1 MRLYQQGAG
10 KPSGRLVIPAGR
22 LPARAYSTKGCL
34 FFRQYRLVMTQVPTP
49 PVLAPLDVGPVRI
62 GCPVVLAP
70 MTGVSDLPFRLMVRR
85 FGSGLNVTEMIASP
99 AAIRETR
106 QSIQKWAWHPTEEP
120 VSMQLVGCDPEQMGE
135 AAKLSEDRGAAIIDI
150 NMGCP
155 VRKVVNGYA
164 GSALMREVPLAAR
177 LIEATVKAVKV
188 PVTVK
193 MRMGWC
199 HDSLNAPELARIA
212 QDLGAQMIT
221 VHGRTRNQMYKG
233 SADWAFV
240 RKVKEAVTIPVIV
253 NGDICGI
260 EDVAQAVAQSGAD
273 GVMIGRGA
281 YGRPW
286 LLGQVMHWLQ
296 TGEVRPD
303 PTIEEQY
310 RLIVE
315 HYQSMLDHYGAVTGV
330 NMARKHLGWY
340 TKGLPGS
347 AEFRNRVNF
356 IDDAQV
362 VLANLE
368 AFYAPLHH
376 REAA

>member
-1 MRLYQQGAG
+1 MTETPVPPQL
-10 KPSGRLVIPAGR
+10 KPIH
-22 LPARAYSTKGCL
+22 
-34 FFRQYRLVMTQVPTP
+34 
-49 PVLAPLDVGPVRI
+49 VGPVQVD
-62 GCPVVLAP
+62 CPVVLAP
-70 MTGVSDLPFRLMVRR
+70 MTGVSDLPFRTMVRR

-106 QSIQKWAWHPTEEP
+106 QSIQKAAWHPMEEP
-120 VSMQLVGCDPEQMGE
+120 VSMQLVGCEPAQMAE
-135 AAKLSEDRGAAIIDI
+135 AAKLVEQQGAAIIDI

-155 VRKVVNGYA
+155 VRKVVNGDA
-164 GSALMREVPLAAR
+164 GSALMRQIPLATA

-212 QDLGAQMIT
+212 QDIGARMIT

-240 RKVKEAVTIPVIV
+240 RKVKEAVDVPVIV
-253 NGDICGI
+253 NGDICTI
-260 EDVAQAVAQSGAD
+260 EDVAAAVEQSGAD

-281 YGRPW
+281 YGKPW
-286 LLGQVMHWLQ
+286 LLGQVMHWLA
-296 TGEVRPD
+296 TGERLPE
-303 PTIEEQY
+303 PTIREQY
-310 RLIVE
+310 ALIVE
-315 HYQSMLDHYGAVTGV
+315 HYHQMLEHYGAVTGV

-356 IDDAQV
+356 IDDAKA
-362 VLANLE
+362 VLASLE
-368 AFYAPLHH
+368 EFYGRFGDEVVER